1 MLQPFFLKNPQLSD
15 MNPRICGISSCDPGE
30 VFPWH
35 YIDRHVLHYVTRGT
49 GRYLVNGESHTVRGG
64 DLFVSHAGYHT
75 CYEADRDDPFTYI
88 WVSFECAPTF
98 SDLLTEDVLSA
109 PWAGP
114 VFSRMIEACRA
125 PAAEWAVCGLLYEFF
140 ALLAGRQ
147 DSRADRPEDYVS
159 RAVNFIQANYAAPL
173 RVEDL
178 AAGLGLNRS
187 YFSRLFRKQT
197 GRSPQEY
204 LVAYRLNRAAAY
216 LTAGGLSQKEA
227 ALQVGYP
234 DICTFSRMFRKQFGM
249 PPGEYVRAYRAS
261 LQPGS
266 AKDP

>member
-1 MLQPFFLKNPQLSD
+1 
-15 MNPRICGISSCDPGE
+15 
-30 VFPWH
+30 
-35 YIDRHVLHYVTRGT
+35 
-49 GRYLVNGESHTVRGG
+49 
-64 DLFVSHAGYHT
+64 
-75 CYEADRDDPFTYI
+75 
-88 WVSFECAPTF
+88 
-98 SDLLTEDVLSA
+98 
-109 PWAGP
+109 
-114 VFSRMIEACRA
+114 MIEACRA

-147 DSRADRPEDYVS
+147 ASRADRPEDYVS

-187 YFSRLFRKQT
+187 YFSRIFRKQT

-249 PPGEYVRAYRAS
+249 PPGAYIRAYHAS
-261 LQPGS
+261 LES
-266 AKDP
+266 KHTKDP